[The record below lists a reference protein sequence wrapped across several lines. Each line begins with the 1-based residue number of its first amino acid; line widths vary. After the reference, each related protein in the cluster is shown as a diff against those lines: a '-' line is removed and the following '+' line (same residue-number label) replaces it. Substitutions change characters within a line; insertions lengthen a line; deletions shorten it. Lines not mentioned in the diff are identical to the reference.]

1 MIFNALNNKSKNLI
15 QMLVNQKLMTL
26 LAANLSRISTVN
38 LKEYLELSNSDYNP
52 SIKLNLIEFIQ
63 LVFVLINIMIIQIYI
78 WLYSYQTY

>member
-26 LAANLSRISTVN
+26 LAANFSRISTVN